1 MKKSI
6 KAITAAL
13 SAAVLAALP
22 MSSALTANAYSGT
35 HMDRTYVFSTVAR
48 PSYTEEIQC
57 QIGRK
62 GALSGFSYDLGT
74 MGGSFGEAHGNGGQT
89 FTVTNVPFI
98 PGSNGLKR
106 GIMMN
111 FTNSTTN
118 NSLPE
123 NLLNSMRMYRF
134 TSTGTENVANT
145 DSITVRCGD
154 ISGYLNNSASL
165 VYDGITSGD
174 AGKVAYLINALG
186 RKHTESG
193 FNAYAKCINLQDD
206 YFGKYTWSYVT
217 GNSQKRIDGTF
228 YRMKKITMALL
239 AADINGDGWV
249 TPADS
254 TAIMR
259 VIANPD
265 AYPDFLEFNQ
275 MPDEDLY
282 NL

>member
-6 KAITAAL
+6 KAITAAI

-22 MSSALTANAYSGT
+22 MSTLTAGAFDGT
-35 HMDRTYVFSTVAR
+35 HMDRTYVFSTQAR

-62 GALSGFSYDLGT
+62 GALHEFSYDLGT
-74 MGGSFGEAHGNGGQT
+74 MGGSFGEPHGNGGQT
-89 FTVTNVPFI
+89 FTVLNVPFI

-111 FTNSTTN
+111 FTNYTSN
-118 NSLPE
+118 SSLPE

-134 TSTGTENVANT
+134 TSTGTEDVANT
-145 DSITVRCGD
+145 ASITVRCGD
-154 ISGYLNNSASL
+154 ISGYLNQNASL
-165 VYDGITSGD
+165 VYDGLTAGD
-174 AGKVAYLINALG
+174 AARVAYLINAFG
-186 RKHTESG
+186 KKHTEAGYSG
-193 FNAYAKCINLQDD
+193 YSKCINLQDD
-206 YFGKYTWSYVT
+206 YFGKYTWSYVNGT
-217 GNSQKRIDGTF
+217 SKKKIDGT
-228 YRMKKITMALL
+228 YYKLRKITMALL

-254 TAIMR
+254 AAIMLLG
-259 VIANPD
+259 ANPD
-265 AYPDFLEFNQ
+265 AYPNFLEFNQ
-275 MPDEDLY
+275 MPDEDIN